1 MEDSAVTTEAK
12 QADGGNID
20 INTDYMVNL
29 WDSEITA
36 SVGGGP
42 ETVGG
47 NINIDPQF
55 VTLSNSKIIANAYEG
70 RGGNIQI
77 TTDVF
82 IADLDSIVD
91 ASSQLGIDGV
101 VDIRAPVKVVSQ
113 SLKPLPKNYKS
124 AVALLR
130 EPCIARVAGGRYSS
144 FVVSGPGAL
153 PIAPGGLLP
162 SPSFP

>member
-1 MEDSAVTTEAK
+1 
-12 QADGGNID
+12 
-20 INTDYMVNL
+20 
-29 WDSEITA
+29 
-36 SVGGGP
+36 VGGGP

-55 VTLSNSKIIANAYEG
+55 VTLSNSKIIANAFEG

-101 VDIRAPVKVVSQ
+101 VDIRAPIKVVSQ
-113 SLKPLPKNYKS
+113 SLKPLPENYKS

-130 EPCIARVAGGRYSS
+130 EPCIARITGGKYSS

-153 PIAPGGLLP
+153 PVEPGGLLP
-162 SPSFP
+162 SPLFP